1 MAISDLPNRDD
12 LLRLSHGAR
21 ATYSV
26 VILLSQHSPLSKFFF
41 GVTIFDIIPPS
52 TYYRHRREIINILG
66 IDLNILFDSQK
77 PVRKA
82 RFF

>member
-1 MAISDLPNRDD
+1 MIISDLPNRDD

-52 TYYRHRREIINILG
+52 TYYRHRREIINILD
-66 IDLNILFDSQK
+66 IDLNSFFDSQK

>member
-1 MAISDLPNRDD
+1 MSLFDLPNRDD

-26 VILLSQHSPLSKFFF
+26 VILLSQRSPLSKFFL

-52 TYYRHRREIINILG
+52 TYYRHRREIINILD
-66 IDLNILFDSQK
+66 IDLNIFFDGQK
-77 PVRKA
+77 PVRKE